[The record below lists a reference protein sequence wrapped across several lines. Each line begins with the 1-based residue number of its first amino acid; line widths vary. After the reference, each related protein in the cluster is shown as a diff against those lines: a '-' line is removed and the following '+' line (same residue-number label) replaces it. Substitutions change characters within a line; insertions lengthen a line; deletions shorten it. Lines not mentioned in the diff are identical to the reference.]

1 MKKKNQK
8 LLLSK
13 QTLSKMGMKNIAGG
27 AASGFLSC
35 NNGGHSKAGQQS
47 CGNTCFVTSCG
58 CPPTVNQ

>member
-27 AASGFLSC
+27 A
-35 NNGGHSKAGQQS
+35 GGYSYANQVS
-47 CGNTCFVTSCG
+47 CGATCFVTSCG
-58 CPPTVNQ
+58 CPKSVNGNCKAEM